1 MSNGS
6 RGPERNVRYQ
16 PDERPPGGVVLG
28 SGVQL
33 VVLGIIGLVAI
44 PTIVIRAA
52 GETEAYL
59 SWAVFCTVA
68 VSGIATMLQA
78 SRIGRLGAGY
88 VMLTGPAAAYIGI
101 CVTALAAGGPGLL
114 AVLVIVSSLLPLA
127 ISARLSLFRR
137 FLTPTIVGTVNMLIP
152 ATVLPVVFGRLTDS
166 PEDVPELAA
175 PIAAAATVVVI
186 SVVYLKA
193 APRLRLWAPLLGVV
207 AGSLVAGALGLY
219 DVDRVARAAWVGLP
233 QGAWPGIDL
242 DVGPAFVGLL
252 PAFLL
257 VALIGSIQTITAG
270 VAVQRV
276 SWRRPRAVD
285 YRVVEGAIAADGI
298 GKLLCGAGGIMP
310 TQTTTAI
317 SVPTI
322 EITGVGARSV
332 GIAAGVVMIVLAFL
346 PKALA
351 VVLAIPGPVY
361 AAYLVVLMALIFVRG
376 MSEVVQGGIDHH
388 KGLIAGFGFWVG
400 VGCQNGLIF
409 PEYISNF
416 AGGLL
421 ANGITAG
428 GLVAILITLFLEVT
442 APRVDRLEVE
452 ADMSVLP
459 KIREFI
465 GRFAARGGW
474 DSKMVDRL
482 DAASEETLLTLAG
495 QDEKRED
502 RDRRRL
508 LLRARKE
515 SGGAVLEFIAGAGE
529 ENVQDQIGL
538 LADRPDDVLM
548 EREVSLRLLRHIASS
563 VRHQQFH
570 DTDIVTVRVD
580 APETGRGGR

>member
-1 MSNGS
+1 MSNAN
-6 RGPERNVRYQ
+6 RVRERSVRYQ

-28 SGVQL
+28 SGAQIVA
-33 VVLGIIGLVAI
+33 LGIIGLVAF

-68 VSGIATMLQA
+68 ISGIATMLQA

-88 VMLTGPAAAYIGI
+88 ILSTGPAAAYIGI
-101 CVTALAAGGPGLL
+101 CVTALVAGGPGLL

-152 ATVLPVVFGRLTDS
+152 ATVLPVVFGRLADL
-166 PEDVPELAA
+166 PEDLPELAA
-175 PIAAAATVVVI
+175 PIAAAATAVVI

-207 AGSLVAGALGLY
+207 AGSLGAAVFGLY
-219 DVDRVARAAWVGLP
+219 DFDRVMRAAWVGLP

-252 PAFLL
+252 PAFMF

-276 SWRRPRAVD
+276 SWRRPRATD
-285 YRVVEGAIAADGI
+285 YRVVEGAMAADGI
-298 GKLLCGAGGIMP
+298 GKLLCGFGGIMP
-310 TQTTTAI
+310 TQTTTI

-332 GIAAGVVMIVLAFL
+332 GIAAGAVMIVLAFL

-351 VVLAIPGPVY
+351 VVLAVPGPVY
-361 AAYLVVLMALIFVRG
+361 AAYLIVLLALIFVRG
-376 MSEVVQGGIDHH
+376 MSEVVHGGIERH
-388 KGLIAGFGFWVG
+388 KGLIAGLGFWVG

-409 PEYISNF
+409 PEYVSNF

-421 ANGITAG
+421 ANGITVG
-428 GLVAILITLFLEVT
+428 GLVAILMTLFLEVT

-465 GRFAARGGW
+465 GRFVARGGW
-474 DSKMVDRL
+474 DSRMMDRL
-482 DAASEETLLTLAG
+482 DAASEETLLTLVG
-495 QDEKRED
+495 EDDDGEQRE
-502 RDRRRL
+502 RRRL
-508 LLRARKE
+508 YLSARKE
-515 SGGAVLEFIAGAGE
+515 ADCAVLEFVAAAGR
-529 ENVQDQIGL
+529 ENIQDRIGL
-538 LADRPDDVLM
+538 LVERPDDARL

-580 APETGRGGR
+580 APETGGGGR

>member
-6 RGPERNVRYQ
+6 GSPERSVRYQ

-28 SGVQL
+28 NGVQL
-33 VVLGIIGLVAI
+33 VVLGIIGLVAF
-44 PTIVIRAA
+44 PEIVILAA
-52 GETEAYL
+52 GESEAYL

-88 VMLTGPAAAYIGI
+88 ILSTGPAAAYIGI
-101 CVTALAAGGPGLL
+101 CVTALTAGGPGLL

-127 ISARLSLFRR
+127 VSARLSLFRR

-152 ATVLPVVFGRLTDS
+152 ATVLPVVFGRLTDL
-166 PEDVPELAA
+166 PEEVPELAA
-175 PIAAAATVVVI
+175 PIAAATTVVAI

-193 APRLRLWAPLLGVV
+193 APRLRLWAPLVGVV
-207 AGSLVAGALGLY
+207 AGSLVAGAFGLY

-233 QGAWPGIDL
+233 QGAWPGVDL

-252 PAFLL
+252 PAFLF

-276 SWRRPRAVD
+276 SWRRARTTD
-285 YRVVEGAIAADGI
+285 YRVVEGAMAADGI
-298 GKLLCGAGGIMP
+298 GKLLCGFGGIMP
-310 TQTTTAI
+310 TQTTAVSI
-317 SVPTI
+317 PTI

-332 GIAAGVVMIVLAFL
+332 GIAAGAVMIVLAFL

-361 AAYLVVLMALIFVRG
+361 AAYLIVLLALIFVRG

-388 KGLIAGFGFWVG
+388 KGLIAGLGFWVG

-409 PEYISNF
+409 PEYISDF

-421 ANGITAG
+421 ANGITVG
-428 GLVAILITLFLEVT
+428 GLVAILVTLFLELT

-459 KIREFI
+459 KIRTFI
-465 GRFAARGGW
+465 GRFAARNGW

-482 DAASEETLLTLAG
+482 DAASEETLLTLVG
-495 QDEKRED
+495 EDDYGEQRE
-502 RDRRRL
+502 RRRL
-508 LLRARKE
+508 YLSARKE
-515 SGGAVLEFIAGAGE
+515 ADGAVLEFVAAAGH
-529 ENVQDQIGL
+529 ENIQDRIGL
-538 LADRPDDVLM
+538 LVERPDDARL

-570 DTDIVTVRVD
+570 DTDILTVRVD